1 MVALFLLVDT
11 CSGALVGR
19 SRGRRDIGD
28 MLGGFLTADDV
39 TQMGYVASAIELM
52 EDEVVDYFGDLTERQ
67 GAQDRILLE
76 LLTYF

>member
-1 MVALFLLVDT
+1 
-11 CSGALVGR
+11 
-19 SRGRRDIGD
+19 

-76 LLTYF
+76 NVQVVTNIGCLPYYPLWLTMEVDLNF